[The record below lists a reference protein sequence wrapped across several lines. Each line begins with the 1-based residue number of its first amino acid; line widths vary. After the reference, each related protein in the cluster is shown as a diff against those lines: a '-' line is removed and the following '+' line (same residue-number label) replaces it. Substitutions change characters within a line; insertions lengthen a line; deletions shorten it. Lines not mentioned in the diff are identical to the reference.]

1 MNLLQIQRHLR
12 LDSSM
17 GRNLECLCPDYAQP
31 KNYFY
36 QAQAV
41 TSTNVLIHQALM
53 TSLLSEPMLRV
64 NSYRQG
70 LSMRHIHA
78 TALAC
83 VACMLSCTANGF
95 AEEAANSPESLDY
108 QERLLLYPTPKQL
121 ATEEDGRVHIY
132 DSMEIGL
139 VNEAMD
145 QHFNRIE
152 NMMFIRIH
160 HLPPAGAGPAEVEN
174 DGCD

>member
-1 MNLLQIQRHLR
+1 
-12 LDSSM
+12 
-17 GRNLECLCPDYAQP
+17 
-31 KNYFY
+31 
-36 QAQAV
+36 
-41 TSTNVLIHQALM
+41 M
-53 TSLLSEPMLRV
+53 TSQLSEPMLRV

-70 LSMRHIHA
+70 FSMRHIHA

-83 VACMLSCTANGF
+83 VACMWSCIASAF
-95 AEEAANSPESLDY
+95 AEEAAMGSKSLDY
-108 QERLLLYPTPKQL
+108 QERLLLYPTTEQL
-121 ATEEDGRVHIY
+121 AIEEDGRVHIY

-160 HLPPAGAGPAEVEN
+160 HLPPAGAGPAEVEI